1 MFIDMH
7 VHPAF
12 YEPICQ
18 DAEMVRM
25 RHEKLQIHRNSA
37 APLDDVKNKMDCAG
51 IDKLCLLP
59 MDVSS
64 VDGKALVMN
73 EEIASL
79 IAMEPQRFI
88 GFAGVDPLKD
98 DACGKLEYAFDE
110 LKLKG
115 LKLNLG
121 RLHCY
126 PDDERLEAVY
136 QFCESRKKP
145 IIFHSG
151 LSWEPDC
158 VAKYCRPM
166 EFEEMVQRHPNL
178 KICLAH
184 FGWPWTGETAMLM
197 VKYPN
202 VYADTGVLYF
212 DSALE
217 FYKKLFTQDIPVTWI
232 DRSLRHQVMFG
243 SDAPRFEQMRMAKAL
258 DHLGFRES
266 TLELIKGQNALEF
279 IGV

>member
-64 VDGKALVMN
+64 VDGKALVTN

-88 GFAGVDPLKD
+88 GFAGVDPLAD

-136 QFCESRKKP
+136 QFCESRRKP
-145 IIFHSG
+145 IVFHSG
-151 LSWEPDC
+151 LSWEPGC

-166 EFEEMVQRHPNL
+166 EFEEIVQRHPDL

-184 FGWPWTGETAMLM
+184 FGWPWVQETAMLM
-197 VKYPN
+197 IKYPN

-243 SDAPRFEQMRMAKAL
+243 SDAPRFEQLRMAKAL
-258 DHLGFRES
+258 DRLGFRES